1 LIAEFIL
8 EGAGMETKRKYRK
21 PELKTK
27 VIELG
32 IFGEYGA
39 GGDVPGGGDGGPRPV
54 KITNPFDYMID

>member
-1 LIAEFIL
+1 
-8 EGAGMETKRKYRK
+8 METKRKYRK